1 HSVITIHLPDEL
13 REFVNNAL
21 WRQIVITHLHFSS
34 TTIFLLH
41 PGCAANA
48 VTPRAGSYWFS
59 HFCHSVYRWHVWR
72 SLQYRSVLPMMMPV
86 QRGSVWGTV
95 MCFSS
100 APPYASSVMASTGF
114 VDRALR
120 LPL

>member
-1 HSVITIHLPDEL
+1 SVITIHLPDEL

-48 VTPRAGSYWFS
+48 VMPRAGFDSFS
-59 HFCHSVYRWHVWR
+59 HFCHSVYRWQVWR
-72 SLQYRSVLPMMMPV
+72 SLQYRSVLPMMVPV
-86 QRGSVWGTV
+86 QRALSCVV
-95 MCFSS
+95 
-100 APPYASSVMASTGF
+100 VMAFHSPSQQ
-114 VDRALR
+114 LR
-120 LPL
+120 GRWRGGWQRID

>member
-1 HSVITIHLPDEL
+1 MIFDAVIAMPPFSVLIKLPTYWLPLHSRRGNMESFANFVCQSPCSHSVITVHLPDEL

-48 VTPRAGSYWFS
+48 VMPRAGLAQSS
-59 HFCHSVYRWHVWR
+59 HF
-72 SLQYRSVLPMMMPV
+72 
-86 QRGSVWGTV
+86 
-95 MCFSS
+95 
-100 APPYASSVMASTGF
+100 
-114 VDRALR
+114 
-120 LPL
+120 